1 MTFTYPS
8 HTTKGCVPL
17 SSDVKEREKY
27 TMLKSIITLI
37 VTLIVGVVFMAIG
50 NDFLNGST
58 DLGVIVA
65 VAVAGAL
72 VVFFNG
78 QKGK

>member
-1 MTFTYPS
+1 
-8 HTTKGCVPL
+8 
-17 SSDVKEREKY
+17 
-27 TMLKSIITLI
+27 MLKSIITLI

-50 NDFLNGST
+50 NDFLNGSN

-65 VAVAGAL
+65 VDVAGAL

>member
-1 MTFTYPS
+1 
-8 HTTKGCVPL
+8 
-17 SSDVKEREKY
+17 
-27 TMLKSIITLI
+27 MLKSIITLI

-78 QKGK
+78 QKGKRKVRLQNRIFDVES

>member
-1 MTFTYPS
+1 
-8 HTTKGCVPL
+8 
-17 SSDVKEREKY
+17 
-27 TMLKSIITLI
+27 MLKSIITLI

-65 VAVAGAL
+65 VARSGGL
-72 VVFFNG
+72 GCVF
-78 QKGK
+78 

>member
-1 MTFTYPS
+1 
-8 HTTKGCVPL
+8 
-17 SSDVKEREKY
+17 
-27 TMLKSIITLI
+27 MLKSIITLI

-72 VVFFNG
+72 VVFLHQMQEKMNSFREG
-78 QKGK
+78 RKMSK

>member
-1 MTFTYPS
+1 
-8 HTTKGCVPL
+8 
-17 SSDVKEREKY
+17 
-27 TMLKSIITLI
+27 MLKSIITLI

-72 VVFFNG
+72 LCFLMDRKENERYDYKIGFLW
-78 QKGK
+78 

>member
-1 MTFTYPS
+1 
-8 HTTKGCVPL
+8 
-17 SSDVKEREKY
+17 
-27 TMLKSIITLI
+27 MLKSIITLI
-37 VTLIVGVVFMAIG
+37 VTLIVFMAIG

>member
-1 MTFTYPS
+1 
-8 HTTKGCVPL
+8 
-17 SSDVKEREKY
+17 
-27 TMLKSIITLI
+27 MLKSIITLI
-37 VTLIVGVVFMAIG
+37 VTLIVGVVFMD
-50 NDFLNGST
+50 DFLNGST

>member
-1 MTFTYPS
+1 
-8 HTTKGCVPL
+8 
-17 SSDVKEREKY
+17 
-27 TMLKSIITLI
+27 MLKSIITLI

-72 VVFFNG
+72 VVFFTWLVVGYSSHFLWYYCVVVNILSDG
-78 QKGK
+78 

>member
-1 MTFTYPS
+1 
-8 HTTKGCVPL
+8 
-17 SSDVKEREKY
+17 
-27 TMLKSIITLI
+27 MLKSIITLI
-37 VTLIVGVVFMAIG
+37 VTLIVGVVFMTIG

-58 DLGVIVA
+58 DLGVIA

>member
-1 MTFTYPS
+1 MDDILRKEYQVCIY
-8 HTTKGCVPL
+8 KL
-17 SSDVKEREKY
+17 KEREKY